1 MLLRL
6 PAARAVLLLSGFVP
20 VVAMAGEAPTPVA
33 TLTAEDLNQVTIV
46 GTLEESLPQ
55 QLASVGSRVES
66 ISGEQVQKGGYYDIA
81 QTLQALAPGMY
92 ITPLSGAF
100 DYVEVSFLGS
110 RNSEMVWLVDGIRL
124 NNRLYSTT
132 MPLDT
137 IPAHLVERIELI
149 EGGQS
154 LFFGTQAVAGA
165 VNIVTPQFS
174 AEPAGRVRVGVD
186 SNNGRH
192 ANGLFSTA
200 AGDHRFVLFA
210 SKDKADGFNPFSDA
224 DRQPSSTDRE
234 RGYDVTNF
242 GLKYAYDFGD
252 AVRTSFGYQHTDATL
267 DYVRPFSIA
276 KASNDRKED
285 LLTAK
290 VDISSG
296 DHLDFYLKGYYHDW
310 DTLYNEIDSDG
321 EGGTEVISDD
331 EFWGFE
337 DYGANLLA
345 RYAPGGMLEY
355 YAGWDYQHYSGEDQ
369 VFLIAPLA
377 ETVHAPFAQVRTSRE
392 FSDRVRFSLGARHN
406 NPGHGRSATVWTAT
420 SHWDITDALF
430 TRASLGTAFRL
441 PDAYELF
448 VVDPCCEQGNPDL
461 KPERSKYLNLSIGG
475 RRGTAE
481 QGFGWELVGFFRDV
495 KGLIDIVTGAGGIDT
510 LANTEGKTKVRGA
523 ELILS
528 GHLSSGL
535 SANASF
541 TVTDANLAGSRLQQQ
556 EIPKTLA
563 KLAVGYDPM
572 NSPWFAGLT
581 VSHTG
586 DVYRS
591 AASVRRNY
599 GNYTVVDVNGGLK
612 FGGDGR
618 HRIGVRLENAFD
630 EEYASR
636 VRTGETDGGDSY
648 AYSFRGTPRTVH
660 ASYTYS
666 F

>member
-1 MLLRL
+1 VSKENL
-6 PAARAVLLLSGFVP
+6 
-20 VVAMAGEAPTPVA
+20 E
-33 TLTAEDLNQVTIV
+33 EVTII
-46 GTLEESLPQ
+46 GTLEETLPQ
-55 QLASVGSRVES
+55 TLGQIGSRVES
-66 ISGEQVQKGGYYDIA
+66 ISGDQVQKGGYYDVA

-110 RNSEMVWLVDGIRL
+110 RNSEVVWLTDGIRL

-132 MPLDT
+132 TPLDT
-137 IPAHLVERIELI
+137 IPAHLVDRIEVL
-149 EGGQS
+149 EGGQG

-165 VNIVTPQFS
+165 VNIVSPQFTS
-174 AEPAGRVRVGVD
+174 MPQGRVKVGLD
-186 SNNGRH
+186 TNNGRH
-192 ANGLFSTA
+192 ASGLFSSS

-210 SKDKADGFNPFSDA
+210 SKDKADGFNPFRDA

-267 DYVRPFSIA
+267 DFARPFSIA
-276 KASNDRKED
+276 RATNDRNED

-290 VDISSG
+290 IDISSG
-296 DHLDFYLKGYYHDW
+296 EHLDFYIKGYYHDW
-310 DTLYNEIDSDG
+310 DTLYNEIDNVVDDG
-321 EGGTEVISDD
+321 VVVGTEVVSAD

-345 RYAPGGMLEY
+345 KFAPGGALEY

-392 FSDRVRFSLGARHN
+392 FSDRVRLSLGARYN
-406 NPGHGRSATVWTAT
+406 NPSHGQSATVWTAT
-420 SHWDITDALF
+420 SHWDITDGLF
-430 TRASLGTAFRL
+430 TRVNLGTAFRL

-448 VVDPCCEQGNPDL
+448 VIDPCCEVGNPNL
-461 KPERSKYLNLSIGG
+461 KPERSKYLNVSLGG
-475 RRGTAE
+475 RRGTPE
-481 QGFGWELVGFFRDV
+481 KGFGWEVVGFFRDV
-495 KGLIDIVTGAGGIDT
+495 EDLIDIVTGPGGVDT
-510 LANTEGKTKVRGA
+510 LENTDGKTKVRGA

-528 GHLSSGL
+528 AHLTPGL

-541 TVTDANLAGSRLQQQ
+541 TMTDANLAGSDLQQQ

-563 KLAVGYDPM
+563 KVALGYEPL
-572 NSPWFAGLT
+572 NGSWFTGAT

-586 DVYRS
+586 DVFRS
-591 AASVRRNY
+591 AAGSRRNY
-599 GNYTVVDVNGGLK
+599 GNYTVLDLNAGLK
-612 FGGDGR
+612 LGKEGR
-618 HRIGVRLENAFD
+618 HRISVRLENAFN
-630 EEYASR
+630 EEYATR
-636 VRTGETDGGDSY
+636 IRTGTTDDDADY
-648 AYSFRGTPRTVH
+648 AYSFRGTPRTLH
-660 ASYTYS
+660 ASYT
-666 F
+666 FQF

>member
-1 MLLRL
+1 MLLRP
-6 PAARAVLLLSGFVP
+6 PAVRAALLLSGIMPLAALAAEAPVP
-20 VVAMAGEAPTPVA
+20 VTTISPD
-33 TLTAEDLNQVTIV
+33 DLEEVTIV

-55 QLASVGSRVES
+55 QIAQSGSRVS
-66 ISGEQVQKGGYYDIA
+66 TIGGEQVQKGGYYDVA

-100 DYVEVSFLGS
+100 DYVELSFLGS
-110 RNSEMVWLVDGIRL
+110 RNSEVVWLVDGMRL

-132 MPLDT
+132 TPLDT
-137 IPAHLVERIELI
+137 IPAHLVERIEVL
-149 EGGQS
+149 EGGQG

-165 VNIVTPQFS
+165 VNIVTPQFTG
-174 AEPAGRVRVGVD
+174 EPRGRVRVGLD

-192 ANGLFSTA
+192 ANGLFSGS

-210 SKDKADGFNPFSDA
+210 SKDKADGFNPFTDD
-224 DRQPSSTDRE
+224 DRQPSSTDRK
-234 RGYDVTNF
+234 RGYDVTNL

-252 AVRTSFGYQHTDATL
+252 TVRTSFGYQHTDAQL
-267 DYVRPFSIA
+267 DFARPFFFA
-276 KASNDRKED
+276 RATNDRNED

-290 VDISSG
+290 VDISAG
-296 DHLDFYLKGYYHDW
+296 DHLDFFVKGYYHDW
-310 DTLYNEIDSDG
+310 DTLYNEIDNDG
-321 EGGTEVISDD
+321 EGGTEVISED

-345 RYAPGGMLEY
+345 KYAPGGALEY

-377 ETVHAPFAQVRTSRE
+377 ETVHAPFAQVRTSSE
-392 FSDRVRFSLGARHN
+392 FSKSVRLAFGARHN
-406 NPGHGRSATVWTAT
+406 NPSHGQSATVWTA
-420 SHWDITDALF
+420 SGHWDVTGSLF

-448 VVDPCCEQGNPDL
+448 VNDPCCEQGNPNL
-461 KPERSKYLNLSIGG
+461 KPERSNYLNISVGG
-475 RRGTAE
+475 RGGSADAT
-481 QGFGWELVGFFRDV
+481 FGWELVGFFRDV
-495 KGLIDIVTGAGGIDT
+495 KDLIRIVDAPGGGETLDNTTGT
-510 LANTEGKTKVRGA
+510 TKVRGG
-523 ELILS
+523 ELILT
-528 GHLSSGL
+528 GRLASGL

-541 TVTDANLAGSRLQQQ
+541 TVTDAKPAGSDLQQQ

-563 KLAVGYDPM
+563 KVAVGYDPV
-572 NSPWFAGLT
+572 NSPWYAGLT

-586 DVYRS
+586 DVYRD
-591 AASVRRNY
+591 AAGARRNY
-599 GNYTVVDVNGGLK
+599 GNYTVVDLNGGLK
-612 FGGDGR
+612 FGADER
-618 HRIGVRLENAFD
+618 HRIGVRLENALD

-636 VRTGETDGGDSY
+636 VRPGETDEGDDY
-648 AYSFRGTPRTVH
+648 VYSFRGTPRTIH

>member
-6 PAARAVLLLSGFVP
+6 PAARAALLLSGITPLTTLAAEMPAP
-20 VVAMAGEAPTPVA
+20 VTTIAR
-33 TLTAEDLNQVTIV
+33 EDLEEVTII

-55 QLASVGSRVES
+55 QLGNIGSRVSS
-66 ISGEQVQKGGYYDIA
+66 ISGEQVQKGGYDDVA

-100 DYVEVSFLGS
+100 DYVELSFLGS
-110 RNSEMVWLVDGIRL
+110 RNSEMVWLVDGMRL

-132 MPLDT
+132 TPLDT
-137 IPAHLVERIELI
+137 IPVNLVERIEVL

-165 VNIVTPQFS
+165 VNIVTPQFTV
-174 AEPAGRVRVGVD
+174 EPHGQVRLGLD
-186 SNNGRH
+186 SNDGKH
-192 ANGLFSTA
+192 ANGLFSSS

-210 SKDKADGFNPFSDA
+210 SKDKADGFRPFREA
-224 DRQPSSTDRE
+224 DYQPSSTDRK
-234 RGYDVTNF
+234 RGYDVTNL

-252 AVRTSFGYQHTDATL
+252 TVRTSFGYQHTDATL
-267 DYVRPFSIA
+267 DFARPASIA
-276 KASNDRKED
+276 KATNDRKED

-296 DHLDFYLKGYYHDW
+296 EHLDFYVKGYYHDW
-310 DTLYNEIDSDG
+310 DTLYNEIDNDG
-321 EGGTEVISDD
+321 AGGTEVISED

-345 RYAPGGMLEY
+345 KYAPGGALEY

-377 ETVHAPFAQVRTSRE
+377 ETVHAPFAQIRTSKD
-392 FSDRVRFSLGARHN
+392 FSDSLRLSLGARHN
-406 NPGHGRSATVWTAT
+406 NPSHGQSATVWTAT
-420 SHWDITDALF
+420 SHWDITDGLF

-448 VVDPCCEQGNPDL
+448 VIDPCCEQGNPNL
-461 KPERSKYLNLSIGG
+461 KPERSSYLNISIGG
-475 RRGTAE
+475 RRGTAGE
-481 QGFGWELVGFFRDV
+481 GFGWELVGFFRDV
-495 KGLIDIVTGAGGIDT
+495 KDLIKIVDAPGGGETLDNTAGT
-510 LANTEGKTKVRGA
+510 TKVRGG
-523 ELILS
+523 ELILT
-528 GHLSSGL
+528 GRLASGL

-541 TVTDANLAGSRLQQQ
+541 TMTDAKPAGSGQQQQ

-563 KLAVGYDPM
+563 KFAVGYDPM
-572 NSPWFAGLT
+572 NGPWYAGLT

-586 DVYRS
+586 DVFRS
-591 AASVRRNY
+591 AAGTRRNY
-599 GNYTVVDVNGGLK
+599 GKYTVVDVNGGLK
-612 FGGDGR
+612 LGLEGR
-618 HRIGVRLENAFD
+618 HRIGVRLENALG

-636 VRTGETDGGDSY
+636 VRTGETDAGDDY
-648 AYSFRGTPRTVH
+648 AYSFRGTPRTIH
-660 ASYTYS
+660 ASYTYR